1 MRNKNAAS
9 SVLILLALALGGT
22 ALSAQ
27 TSPDERLFQEAKL
40 LIFDKD
46 WRAALNKLDELGDKH
61 PDSPLAGQ
69 ALFYRGECLNGLG
82 GREREALRAFKEYT
96 QFAGANPNL
105 VEEAEGRIV
114 DLAHAL
120 YEKGDRSAIGDVES
134 RLKHPGKAVRYYAA
148 YKLSLVPDKKIAA
161 KAVPVLERI
170 IETEKDT
177 ELRDRARIALLRVS
191 PESLK
196 AAEDRRPTRDSA
208 RMLRIRV
215 WKKGQKSPALSL
227 NIPWALADLAL
238 QAIPE
243 EEKAA
248 IRKKGYDLN
257 RIMNELAKSKESI
270 LRIEE
275 DDSIIE
281 IWIE

>member
-1 MRNKNAAS
+1 MKRTIAAS
-9 SVLILLALALGGT
+9 SVLALLVLSLAG
-22 ALSAQ
+22 AAIAAQ
-27 TSPDERLFQEAKL
+27 AAPDERLFQEAKL

-46 WRAALNKLDELGDKH
+46 WRAALNKLDELGDKY
-61 PDSPLAGQ
+61 PDSPLTGQ

-82 GREREALRAFKEYT
+82 GREREALRAFKDYT
-96 QFAGANPNL
+96 RFEGANPNL
-105 VEEAEGRIV
+105 VEEAEGRII
-114 DLAHAL
+114 DLAYAL
-120 YEKGDRSAIGDVES
+120 YEKGDRSVLEEVET

-161 KAVPVLERI
+161 KAVPALERI
-170 IETEKDT
+170 IETERDP

-215 WKKGQKSPALSL
+215 WKKGQKSPVLSL

-238 QAIPE
+238 QAIPD

>member
-1 MRNKNAAS
+1 MEKTIAIT
-9 SVLILLALALGGT
+9 SVLVLLALSLGGT
-22 ALSAQ
+22 VLSAQ
-27 TSPDERLFQEAKL
+27 ATPDERLFQEAKL

-46 WRAALNKLDELGDKH
+46 WDKALEKIERLLESY
-61 PDSPLAGQ
+61 PSSPFAGQ
-69 ALFYRGECLNGLG
+69 AVFYKAQCLGALK
-82 GREREALRAFKEYT
+82 GREREALKAYKEYIKL
-96 QFAGANPNL
+96 ASASPNL
-105 VEEAEGRIV
+105 VEEAEGAII
-114 DLAHAL
+114 DLAYSL
-120 YEKGDRSAIGDVES
+120 YEKGDRAAVGEVEN

-148 YKLSLVPDKKIAA
+148 YKLSLVSDKKIAA
-161 KAVPVLERI
+161 KAVPALERI
-170 IETEKDT
+170 IETERDP

-196 AAEDRRPTRDSA
+196 AAEERRPSQDSA
-208 RMLRIRV
+208 RILRIRV
-215 WKKGQKSPALSL
+215 WKKGQKSPVLSL

-238 QAIPE
+238 QAIPD

-257 RIMNELAKSKESI
+257 KIMNELAKSKESI

-275 DDSIIE
+275 NDSIIE

>member
-1 MRNKNAAS
+1 MKKNIVVS
-9 SVLILLALALGGT
+9 SVLVLLVLSLGGT

-27 TSPDERLFQEAKL
+27 KPQDEALLREAKL
-40 LIFDKD
+40 LIFDKN
-46 WRAALNKLDELGDKH
+46 WAEALDKIERLLEFY
-61 PDSPLAGQ
+61 PESPLAGQ
-69 ALFYRGECLNGLG
+69 AVFYKAQCLGAIK
-82 GREREALRAFKEYT
+82 GREREALRTYKDYVKLAS
-96 QFAGANPNL
+96 ASPNL
-105 VEEAEGRIV
+105 VEEAESAVI
-114 DLAHAL
+114 DLAYTL
-120 YEKGDRSAIGDVES
+120 YEKGDKSAVGEVES

-191 PESLK
+191 PQSLK
-196 AAEDRRPTRDSA
+196 AAEDRRPSQDPA

-215 WKKGQKSPALSL
+215 WKKGQKSPVLSI

-257 RIMNELAKSKESI
+257 RIMSELAKSKESI